1 MSSLYLLVP
10 IALLFAFLIIGLFIW
25 AVNRGQY
32 DDLDRDAWR
41 ALHDELDQPPAKA
54 AKEKQQGQ

>member
-1 MSSLYLLVP
+1 MDSLYLLVP
-10 IALLFAFLIIGLFIW
+10 IALIFAMLIIGLFVW

-41 ALHDELDQPPAKA
+41 ALHDDLE
-54 AKEKQQGQ
+54 QQHLNNPKDSDHGR

>member
-41 ALHDELDQPPAKA
+41 ALHDELEQPPAKPMQ
-54 AKEKQQGQ
+54 EKHQEP